1 MAQTKLQGFT
11 VQEKLNK
18 MDVDLITITP
28 ETATSACSAGE
39 VVFQA
44 DEVQHMVAVKGG
56 TCILQSI
63 TLLDDDDHGQ
73 SIDIVFNS
81 GNGLLD
87 ASSAGS
93 TPIDVDDDSSSVP
106 GGILGVVTISNYF
119 DGINWQLGTKEN
131 IGLVL
136 KAADDTTSIYI
147 SAVNRGSE
155 KTWTA
160 SGLHLKL
167 GVVKD

>member
-1 MAQTKLQGFT
+1 MAETRIHKYT

-18 MDVDLITITP
+18 MDVDVITVTP
-28 ETATSACSAGE
+28 ATATSACSAGE
-39 VVFQA
+39 VIFQA
-44 DEVQHMVAVKGG
+44 DEVPNMVAVKGG

-81 GNGLLD
+81 GTGLLD
-87 ASSAGS
+87 ASTAGS

-106 GGILGVVTISNYF
+106 GDILGVVTISNYF

-136 KAADDTTSIYI
+136 KAADDDTSIYI

-155 KTWTA
+155 KTWTSA
-160 SGLHLKL
+160 GLHLKL